1 MSNTFSQQHFIER
14 YKGGERAILVQIDL
28 NQSNFDDDLQE
39 FKSLADSAS
48 VKTQAIITGR
58 AAAPSP
64 KFFMGTGKAE
74 EVAAQV
80 AFYNAEVVLVNH
92 ALSAAQGRNCEELFK
107 CRVLDRAELILDIFA
122 QRAQTFEGKLQVE
135 LAQLQH
141 LSTRL
146 VRGWTHLERQKG
158 GIGLRGP
165 GETQLESDRRLIAKR
180 IEAIKKRIEKV
191 AMQRKQGRQA
201 RKKANIPTISLV
213 GYTNAGKST
222 LFNRMTQADVYV
234 ANQLFATLDPTLRHI
249 HLPAAGKII
258 LADTVGFI
266 RDLPHDLIAAF
277 RATLEETRQADLLLH
292 VVDASHPDYWQSI
305 RDVETVLQE
314 IGAGEL
320 PRLYVYNKIDLR
332 ELEPRLVRDA
342 TQNIVEVWL
351 SARTGAGVE
360 LLKTAI
366 VELLPDKIITT
377 DIVLKPEQGRLRSQ
391 LYELGSVVKEEID
404 ANGDFHIQL
413 RISLREY
420 HHLFAGSSPES

>member
-1 MSNTFSQQHFIER
+1 MSKAFSQQHFIER

-28 NQSNFDDDLQE
+28 NQSNFDEDLQE
-39 FKSLADSAS
+39 FKSLADSAG
-48 VKTQAIITGR
+48 VKTLAIVTGR

-64 KFFMGTGKAE
+64 KFFMGKGKAE

-292 VVDASHPDYWQSI
+292 VVDASHPDYWQNI

-314 IGAGEL
+314 IGADQL

-342 TQNIVEVWL
+342 TQNIIEIWL
-351 SARTGAGVE
+351 SARTGAGVD

-366 VELLPDKIITT
+366 VELLPDKIIIT
-377 DIVLKPEQGRLRSQ
+377 DVVLKPEQGRLRSQ
-391 LYELGSVVKEEID
+391 LYQLGSVVKEEID
-404 ANGDFHIQL
+404 AHGDFHIQV

-420 HHLFAGSSPES
+420 RHLFAGQPH

>member
-1 MSNTFSQQHFIER
+1 MRLER

-28 NQSNFDDDLQE
+28 NQSNFDEDLQE
-39 FKSLADSAS
+39 FKSLADSAG
-48 VKTQAIITGR
+48 VKTLAIVTGR

-64 KFFMGTGKAE
+64 KFFIGKGKAE

-80 AFYNAEVVLVNH
+80 AFHNAEVVLVNH

-180 IEAIKKRIEKV
+180 IEAIKKRIERV

-213 GYTNAGKST
+213 GYTNTGKST

-234 ANQLFATLDPTLRHI
+234 ANKLFATLDPTLRHI

-292 VVDASHPDYWQSI
+292 VVDASHPDYMQSI
-305 RDVETVLQE
+305 HDVETVLQE
-314 IGAGEL
+314 IGADQL

-332 ELEPRLVRDA
+332 ELEPRIVRDA
-342 TQNIVEVWL
+342 TQQITEVWL
-351 SARTGAGVE
+351 SARTGAGID

-366 VELLPDKIITT
+366 VELLPDKIITA
-377 DIVLKPEQGRLRSQ
+377 DIVLKPEQGKLRSQ
-391 LYELGSVVKEEID
+391 LYNLGSVVKEEID
-404 ANGDFHIQL
+404 AYGDSHLQVH
-413 RISLREY
+413 ISLREY
-420 HHLFAGSSPES
+420 HRLFADS